1 MRPIPIFMYHH
12 INTNKGD
19 MVTVTLDVFEAQMK
33 FLAEAGCRTLS
44 ADELVKSIS
53 GNMETAKKAVA
64 ITFDDGYLDN
74 YQYAFPIL
82 KRYNIKAIIFI
93 VVDWVGKSSELGSPI
108 EAFGGKVR
116 SLELKTKKLPNHNE
130 CKRLINEGKISE
142 VIMSWDMVK
151 EMKESGLIEFYSH
164 TMSHKRCAELSP
176 DELSKELRDSKK
188 IIEEKLDKACSYLCW
203 PKGSYNEGA
212 IRIAREIGYKAL
224 FTTKRGV
231 VKKDSDMSCIERIV
245 VKDNL
250 LWFKNRVRI
259 YTTPVLSDIYL
270 AVRGKE

>member
-1 MRPIPIFMYHH
+1 MRPIPVFMYHH
-12 INTNKGD
+12 VNPNKDD
-19 MVTVTLDVFEAQMK
+19 MVTVVPDIFEAQMK
-33 FLAEAGCRTLS
+33 FLAETGCRTLS

-93 VVDWVGKSSELGSPI
+93 VVAWVEAASKGQGARGKGQEI
-108 EAFGGKVR
+108 I
-116 SLELKTKKLPNHNE
+116 LPSHH
-130 CKRLINEGKISE
+130 EGKEFIAAGR
-142 VIMSWDMVK
+142 VDKVVVNWDMVK

-164 TMSHKRCAELSP
+164 TMSHRRCAELP
-176 DELSKELRDSKK
+176 PEELSKELGDSKN
-188 IIEEKLDKACSYLCW
+188 IIEEKLDKTCSYLCW
-203 PKGSYNEGA
+203 PKGSYNEDA

-231 VKKDSDMSCIERIV
+231 VKKESDMSCIQRIA

-250 LWFKNRVRI
+250 RWFMNRVRI
-259 YTTPVLSDIYL
+259 YTTPVLSHIYL
-270 AVRGKE
+270 KLRGKE